1 MDEHRELVVDMVLSD
16 ENIDL
21 LENGIDL
28 ALRLGDLQDSSMTA
42 RRLAQERRIVVGTPS
57 YIEAYGEPKVP
68 AELAG
73 HQTIVSDPG
82 RGGSVWAFRRDGAE
96 VSVAVTARFRTTVIE
111 GIRAA
116 VLGNLGLAVV
126 PEWTFKSEL
135 ASGVVVPVL
144 ADWTLPSIDVWALF
158 PTGRRPSAKVRA
170 FTAFVEEVL
179 NQVGKSALVQ
189 EDCGHRVCNF
199 VSMSS

>member
-1 MDEHRELVVDMVLSD
+1 
-16 ENIDL
+16 
-21 LENGIDL
+21 
-28 ALRLGDLQDSSMTA
+28 
-42 RRLAQERRIVVGTPS
+42 VGTPS

-73 HQTIVSDPG
+73 HETIVSDPG
-82 RGGSVWAFRRDGAE
+82 RDGSVWAFRRDGVE
-96 VSVAVTARFRTTVIE
+96 VSVVVTGRFRTTVIE

-116 VLGNLGLAVV
+116 VLGNLGLAVA
-126 PEWTFKSEL
+126 PEWTFKTEL

-170 FTAFVEEVL
+170 FTAFVEKVL
-179 NQVGKSALVQ
+179 NQVGSGVNM
-189 EDCGHRVCNF
+189 R
-199 VSMSS
+199 